1 MPAPSEGDPDCK
13 QLPGRDRSFGIFLDM
28 PSILP
33 VSATTEVS
41 SLLTRMDSITGL
53 SARVCG
59 LTYLQTNPEVIASS
73 TIEQRCPGIS
83 CCGDAKWE
91 MRLMTTEEKSAMKAA
106 CVQAAATLIAARD
119 SGKGQIDVDECIT
132 LAALI
137 YVRVVAVDWRG
148 PA

>member
-1 MPAPSEGDPDCK
+1 MGQSSPCDDPASSEQIRNHP
-13 QLPGRDRSFGIFLDM
+13 
-28 PSILP
+28 
-33 VSATTEVS
+33 
-41 SLLTRMDSITGL
+41 
-53 SARVCG
+53 
-59 LTYLQTNPEVIASS
+59 S

-83 CCGDAKWE
+83 CCGDAERE
-91 MRLMTTEEKSAMKAA
+91 MHLMTTEEKSAMKAA

-137 YVRVVAVDWRG
+137 YVRVVAIDWRG